1 MKEPTALA
9 LLLTDSSALF
19 RDSLEINRLRL
30 GCHLANFCG
39 IRLYMTDRPI
49 PRLALLLLTLSN
61 VGCWIWPQNGED
73 FGKFVGRVV
82 AQWDDSG
89 REMVLTEPF
98 GYLDPEGNK
107 WDAPAG
113 SKIDGASIP
122 KFAWSFIGGPFEGK
136 YRNASVIHDVA
147 CDQKQRPW
155 DKVHETFYYAMRASG
170 VDDNVASTMYG
181 AVYFFG
187 PRWEETITRQVRDED
202 VEKTVKE
209 IKARRDPKN
218 RFDVM
223 VDRPTKI
230 PDKRPGVEPRSATIR
245 VKVTPPAKELSE
257 RDFEELRSLI
267 NKRAASGKVSLE
279 EIRTFRP
286 PQR

>member
-1 MKEPTALA
+1 M
-9 LLLTDSSALF
+9 
-19 RDSLEINRLRL
+19 R
-30 GCHLANFCG
+30 
-39 IRLYMTDRPI
+39 YRPV
-49 PRLALLLLTLSN
+49 PRLSLLVLMLSS
-61 VGCWIWPQNGED
+61 VGCWIWPPHGEN
-73 FGKFVGRVV
+73 FGKYIGRVV

-147 CDQKQRPW
+147 CDEKQRPW

-170 VDDNVASTMYG
+170 VDDGLASTMYG
-181 AVYFFG
+181 AVYYFG
-187 PRWEETITRQVRDED
+187 PRWGETVTVQVRDED
-202 VEKTVKE
+202 VEKSVNE

-218 RFDVM
+218 RFDVV
-223 VDRPTKI
+223 VDRPVKKPGEK
-230 PDKRPGVEPRSATIR
+230 PDVLEPRRATIR

-257 RDFEELRSLI
+257 SQFEELRSLI

-279 EIRTFRP
+279 EIRNFRP
-286 PQR
+286 SQR